1 MLING
6 TWWSVFVSNVRAR
19 ALVRHIN
26 HAPWSMGQKAQQ
38 NLSEGKAKQ
47 GSDRKNRRKQEGRG
61 QFLLRKRQG
70 KKHRRGS
77 NTRQI
82 VRNKNK
88 IMRETRSWQDRKIC
102 KKGKPNKSTKCRK
115 KKVRQKRT
123 RGKRLSVICKRRRR
137 RRRKRR
143 RICRKEK
150 DQDRAGG
157 FMLQVFRMFSNFEV
171 QFSMCYNIFRF
182 PRATKI
188 WRLHACTTF

>member
-1 MLING
+1 M
-6 TWWSVFVSNVRAR
+6 
-19 ALVRHIN
+19 VRHIN

-88 IMRETRSWQDRKIC
+88 IMRETRSWQDRIIC
-102 KKGKPNKSTKCRK
+102 RKGRPNKSTKCRK
-115 KKVRQKRT
+115 KKVRQQRT
-123 RGKRLSVICKRRRR
+123 RAKTPSVICKRRRR
-137 RRRKRR
+137 RQKRR
-143 RICRKEK
+143 RICRRRKG
-150 DQDRAGG
+150 QR
-157 FMLQVFRMFSNFEV
+157 QSR
-171 QFSMCYNIFRF
+171 
-182 PRATKI
+182 
-188 WRLHACTTF
+188 RLHATGV